1 MEPEL
6 WITALFNRAL
16 AGPANALLDAVHYS
30 HDAAHP
36 WSDWFICEVLVVLFI
51 VALFSFLRTRLSVD
65 KPGKLQ
71 HIFELFHEFVHASAA
86 EIIDHGASKYVPLVG
101 TIFLFIFCM
110 NALGLVP
117 GFVAPTMFPFVP
129 MGMALA
135 LIVFYHSAGIKANG
149 FGYIKQFLGPVVWL
163 MPLLLPIEIAS
174 HAARPLSLTL
184 RLYAN
189 MFAGE
194 QVSDAFTNLTKLIIP
209 VVFIALHAFACI
221 LQSYIFMMLAIVYIG
236 GAVSHEEH

>member
-16 AGPANALLDAVHYS
+16 AAPANAFLDAVRYN

-36 WSDWFICEVLVVLFI
+36 WADWFICEVLVVLFLVI
-51 VALFSFLRTRLSVD
+51 LFSFLRTRLSVD

-71 HIFELFHEFVHASAA
+71 HVFEIFHEFVHASAK
-86 EIIDHGASKYVPLVG
+86 EMVEDGASKYVPLFG

-117 GFVAPTMFPFVP
+117 GFVAPTMYANVP
-129 MGMALA
+129 LGMALSIF
-135 LIVFYHSAGIKANG
+135 LFYNAAGIKANG
-149 FGYIKQFLGPVVWL
+149 FGYIKQFLGPVWWL
-163 MPLLLPIEIAS
+163 VILILPIELIS

-184 RLYAN
+184 RLFAN

-194 QVSDAFTNLTKLIIP
+194 QVTTAFIGLTKVVVP
-209 VVFIALHAFACI
+209 VVFIGLHAFACI
-221 LQSYIFMMLAIVYIG
+221 LQAYIFMMLAMVYVG
-236 GAVSHEEH
+236 GAVSHEH

>member
-6 WITALFNRAL
+6 WITAFFNRVL
-16 AGPANALLDAVHYS
+16 AGPANAFLDVFNYH
-30 HDAAHP
+30 HDTAHP
-36 WSDWFICEVLVVLFI
+36 WADWFICEILVVLFLI
-51 VALFSFLRTRLSVD
+51 ALFSFLRTRLSVD

-71 HIFELFHEFVHASAA
+71 HIFELFYEFVRASS
-86 EIIDHGASKYVPLVG
+86 EEMIEHGANKYVPMIG
-101 TIFLFIFCM
+101 TIFLFIFFM
-110 NALGLVP
+110 NTLGLIP
-117 GFVAPTMFPFVP
+117 GFVSPTMFPWVP

-135 LIVFYHSAGIKANG
+135 IVVFYHSAGIKANG

-163 MPLLLPIEIAS
+163 MPLLFPIEIAS

-194 QVSDAFTNLTKLIIP
+194 QVSDAFTTLTKLLIP
-209 VVFIALHAFACI
+209 VIFISLHAFACI
-221 LQSYIFMMLAIVYIG
+221 LQSYIFMMLALVYIG
-236 GAVSHEEH
+236 GAVSHEH